1 MKFEKHERLRLQL
14 LHVKCAQGLSVSQD
28 DQGGEKK
35 EVVKRRNST
44 SHEAEE
50 RRKQRE
56 APVHRPKQVV
66 EEKRISDIQ
75 ERDDVACES
84 QPIEHLLLQD
94 VVCRSPGL
102 AIDNKP
108 APHYLPQP

>member
-1 MKFEKHERLRLQL
+1 MQFEKHERQRLQL
-14 LHVKCAQGLSVSQD
+14 LHVKCAQGLSASQD

-35 EVVKRRNST
+35 EAVKSPKSA

-56 APVHRPKQVV
+56 APVDRPEQVV

-75 ERDDVACES
+75 DRDDVAYQS
-84 QPIEHLLLQD
+84 QPIYQLVRQD
-94 VVCRSPGL
+94 VVRRSRGV
-102 AIDNKP
+102 A
-108 APHYLPQP
+108 